1 METYHAV
8 MRRLL
13 RAEPL
18 DRALAAR
25 WMGELMD
32 GSETGVRAAAVLSA
46 LAAKGE
52 TVDELVGFAQ
62 AMRARAT
69 PVRAEGPLVD
79 TCGTGGS
86 GLPTGNT
93 STLSA
98 FVLAGAGVRVA
109 KHGNRSASGR
119 CGSSDVLERLGVAI
133 ALDSAQA
140 EALLEELGFAMLFAP
155 LHHPAM
161 RHVAPVRKDLGF
173 RTVFNL
179 LGPLCNPAGARRQ
192 VLGVSEAGHGPRLAA
207 ALLELGAERALIV
220 HGEDGGDEVSLSG
233 ATRAW
238 WIEDGAVE
246 EQTLRPA
253 DAGLE
258 EVAPEALTGGDPDV
272 NARLFEAVLD
282 DGEAALPATRHVL
295 LNAAAG
301 LRVAGRARTLAEG
314 YRRASES
321 HGAGATREAFD
332 AYRGA
337 TRRLA
342 EDA

>member
-161 RHVAPVRKDLGF
+161 RHVAPVR
-173 RTVFNL
+173 
-179 LGPLCNPAGARRQ
+179 
-192 VLGVSEAGHGPRLAA
+192 
-207 ALLELGAERALIV
+207 
-220 HGEDGGDEVSLSG
+220 
-233 ATRAW
+233 
-238 WIEDGAVE
+238 
-246 EQTLRPA
+246 
-253 DAGLE
+253 
-258 EVAPEALTGGDPDV
+258 
-272 NARLFEAVLD
+272 
-282 DGEAALPATRHVL
+282 
-295 LNAAAG
+295 
-301 LRVAGRARTLAEG
+301 
-314 YRRASES
+314 
-321 HGAGATREAFD
+321 
-332 AYRGA
+332 
-337 TRRLA
+337 
-342 EDA
+342 